1 MQGMRRVI
9 VALMLLTQ
17 LVSGC
22 AVSQYDIKGINL
34 VSIDEERQLGDRF
47 AVEIEKKQTVVQD
60 QEVQQYV
67 DRIGRRLLAGARNVD
82 FPYTFKVVRDD
93 TVNAFALPGGHTYV
107 HSGLIK
113 AAQSEAELAAVMAHE
128 INHVVARHGT
138 RQLTQQYGYA
148 LVLQLVLGEN
158 SNQMAQLAVSLFGK
172 AGTMAY
178 SRSMETQ
185 ADILAV
191 ETLYRAGYN
200 PAAMLTF
207 FRKMDA
213 LGHENP
219 SQLARFFSSHPMA
232 GERIVRVQEEIA
244 KFPPRSWPV
253 EEDASFNRIKIKVN

>member
-1 MQGMRRVI
+1 MRRVLF
-9 VALMLLTQ
+9 ALMLITQ
-17 LVSGC
+17 LMSGC

-34 VSIDEERQLGDRF
+34 VSIEEERQLGDRF
-47 AVEIEKKQTVVQD
+47 AAEIEKKQTVVQD
-60 QEVQQYV
+60 QEVQSYV
-67 DRIGRRLLAGARNVD
+67 DRIGRRLLAGARSVD
-82 FPYTFKVVRDD
+82 FPYTFKVVKDD

-158 SNQMAQLAVSLFGK
+158 PNQVAQLAVSLFGK
-172 AGTMAY
+172 AGSMSY

-191 ETLYRAGYN
+191 ETLYRSGYN

-213 LGHENP
+213 MGHENP

-244 KFPPRSWPV
+244 KFPPRNWPA
-253 EEDASFNRIKIKVN
+253 EENASFNRMKIKVD

>member
-1 MQGMRRVI
+1 MRRVLF
-9 VALMLLTQ
+9 ALMLVAQ
-17 LVSGC
+17 LMSGC
-22 AVSQYDIKGINL
+22 AVSQYDIKGFNL
-34 VSIDEERQLGDRF
+34 VSIEEERQLGDRF
-47 AVEIEKKQTVVQD
+47 ASEIEKKQAVVQD
-60 QEVQQYV
+60 QEVQHYV
-67 DRIGRRLLAGARNVD
+67 DRVGRRLLAGARSVD
-82 FPYTFKVVRDD
+82 FPYTFKVVKDD

-148 LVLQLVLGEN
+148 LVLQLVLGE
-158 SNQMAQLAVSLFGK
+158 SPNQVAQLAVSLFGK
-172 AGTMAY
+172 AGSMAY

-185 ADILAV
+185 ADVLAV

-200 PAAMLTF
+200 PTAMLTF
-207 FRKMDA
+207 FKKMDTM
-213 LGHENP
+213 GHENP

-244 KFPPRSWPV
+244 KFPSRSWP
-253 EEDASFNRIKIKVN
+253 EEENAAFNRIQIKVD